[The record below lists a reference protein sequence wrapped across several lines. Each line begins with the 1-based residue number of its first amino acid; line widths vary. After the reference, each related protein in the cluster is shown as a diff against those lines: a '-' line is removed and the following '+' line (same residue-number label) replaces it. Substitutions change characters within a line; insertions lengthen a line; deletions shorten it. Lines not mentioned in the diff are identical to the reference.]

1 MLRKSSFARLTPY
14 SFRCYS
20 TESTTTAGGDNA
32 KVVKESKP
40 LRILFCGSDEF
51 SIMSL
56 NLLCEERERNPELI
70 ESIDVLVRPAKP
82 VGRNLK
88 TLRPGWCPSKPLIVY
103 TNSIS
108 VPLKQV
114 AEKLRLRIHERDTF
128 TGWDVSTP
136 RATRIYLILIQ
147 VPPAEGGRINLIVA
161 VSFGLFIPSRILRSA
176 AYGGLNVHPSLLPQY
191 TSPYALEILF

>member
-1 MLRKSSFARLTPY
+1 MKQLHLKTEKIAHLPVLLSGLPGATQEGIKMNARCLRFVLRKSSFARLTPY
-14 SFRCYS
+14 SFRFYS

-56 NLLCEERERNPELI
+56 NLLCEERKRNPELI

-88 TLRPGWCPSKPLIVY
+88 TLRPGW
-103 TNSIS
+103 
-108 VPLKQV
+108 
-114 AEKLRLRIHERDTF
+114 
-128 TGWDVSTP
+128 
-136 RATRIYLILIQ
+136 
-147 VPPAEGGRINLIVA
+147 
-161 VSFGLFIPSRILRSA
+161 
-176 AYGGLNVHPSLLPQY
+176 
-191 TSPYALEILF
+191 